1 MLSKYQDQAMSQKPS
16 TRARNSNRHAA
27 NDSHTTA
34 SHKAT
39 YANASFNID
48 LTRDDLKGMLDAMTD
63 EILSKLWSTVTTLQP
78 TVSSQ
83 VVKIQE
89 MEYN

>member
-1 MLSKYQDQAMSQKPS
+1 M
-16 TRARNSNRHAA
+16 
-27 NDSHTTA
+27 A
-34 SHKAT
+34 SHRAT
-39 YANASFNID
+39 YANASLNID

-89 MEYN
+89 MEHS